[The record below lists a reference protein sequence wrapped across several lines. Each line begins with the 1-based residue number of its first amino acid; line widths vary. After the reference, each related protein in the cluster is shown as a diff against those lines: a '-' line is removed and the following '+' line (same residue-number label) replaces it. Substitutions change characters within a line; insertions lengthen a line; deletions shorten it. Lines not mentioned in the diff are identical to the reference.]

1 MRGGGHGQSRG
12 AEVVLGAVRRTE
24 PGHGGHREMVT
35 GVGALE
41 DFRLARLFLVFAI
54 WFQVLTSCVLSTIS
68 TLKERRD

>member
-41 DFRLARLFLVFAI
+41 GLGLARLFRGCNMVP
-54 WFQVLTSCVLSTIS
+54 STH
-68 TLKERRD
+68 